1 VGVAIVEMTLMRK
14 RKRNRLEMAKKGTL
28 GMTASLDRCKKET
41 TTVTRKE
48 TIVTAIYR
56 VLSALQKRAQIIW
69 ASQTILSLMKKLT
82 RTYTNPRKRFSR
94 ELLVIL
100 IMLWEVWQRDSL
112 KMSIWA
118 ITEEEGDL

>member
-28 GMTASLDRCKKET
+28 GMTASLGRCKKET